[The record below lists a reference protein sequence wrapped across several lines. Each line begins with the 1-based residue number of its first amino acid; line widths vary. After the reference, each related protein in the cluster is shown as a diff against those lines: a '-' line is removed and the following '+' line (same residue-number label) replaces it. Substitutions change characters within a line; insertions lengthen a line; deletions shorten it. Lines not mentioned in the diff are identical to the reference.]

1 MDPAQLLIWYQLD
14 HIRFTCQETVCE
26 AAVKEMH
33 VFNVK
38 LVCNGVSV
46 AGLALRKAS
55 AQLDKE
61 APV

>member
-1 MDPAQLLIWYQLD
+1 
-14 HIRFTCQETVCE
+14 VCE
-26 AAVKEMH
+26 AAVEDMY
-33 VFNVK
+33 VFNVE

-46 AGLALRKAS
+46 AGLALCKAS